1 MSKVAVIRFSRENAA
16 GPLTEKEYSILLE
29 AGLRIINGRATAAE
43 TVRLLMP
50 SGVVGM
56 KTNCLTGKLNST
68 PPALVDA
75 LSKLLVGGGIDENN
89 IVVWERTNRELE
101 SAGFKLNASSFGR
114 RCIGTDTGGYGYG
127 TDFATSGE
135 VNTLISRI
143 LNGVI
148 DHNINLPVL
157 KDHSIAGL
165 SGCLKNMFGAIHNP
179 NKFHDNNCDPFA
191 ADVSN
196 LAPIKRRHRLGVI
209 DAVRVQYNNGP
220 GFDSRH
226 LIYYDGIIMSEDPV
240 AADRVGLE
248 ILEHCRAVNNLPP
261 LEKTGRPVKYLK
273 SAEER
278 GVGVADLNG
287 IDLSVISVDADG
299 NRKEAELL

>member
-1 MSKVAVIRFSRENAA
+1 
-16 GPLTEKEYSILLE
+16 
-29 AGLRIINGRATAAE
+29 
-43 TVRLLMP
+43 
-50 SGVVGM
+50 
-56 KTNCLTGKLNST
+56 
-68 PPALVDA
+68 
-75 LSKLLVGGGIDENN
+75 
-89 IVVWERTNRELE
+89 
-101 SAGFKLNASSFGR
+101 
-114 RCIGTDTGGYGYG
+114 
-127 TDFATSGE
+127 
-135 VNTLISRI
+135 
-143 LNGVI
+143 
-148 DHNINLPVL
+148 
-157 KDHSIAGL
+157 
-165 SGCLKNMFGAIHNP
+165 MFGAIHNP